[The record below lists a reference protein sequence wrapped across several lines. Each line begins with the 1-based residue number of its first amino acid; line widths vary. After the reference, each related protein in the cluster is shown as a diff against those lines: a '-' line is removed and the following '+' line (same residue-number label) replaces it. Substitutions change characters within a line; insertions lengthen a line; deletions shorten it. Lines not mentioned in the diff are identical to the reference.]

1 MSDVGGWTRFVH
13 ERTGITPTRSRSASN
28 LCSNIIKKTTFSE
41 KRVLCCVCGLAD
53 AAGYDRP
60 PTSPNSGGLASYRVA
75 IARFAQAETWAT
87 RPQPP
92 RHSNSN
98 IARKLV
104 EDRSGPRS
112 DDRLSPLGFP
122 NLRAKESNFAQHVGN
137 WRASL
142 AFVPFTVVC

>member
-1 MSDVGGWTRFVH
+1 VQQHHQEDNFLRETCAMLCLRTRGRGWL
-13 ERTGITPTRSRSASN
+13 RS
-28 LCSNIIKKTTFSE
+28 TTNFPE
-41 KRVLCCVCGLAD
+41 FG
-53 AAGYDRP
+53 RP
-60 PTSPNSGGLASYRVA
+60 ILASYRVA

-98 IARKLV
+98 IERKLV